1 MGQDD
6 DGVLG
11 VEVGQRQGVI
21 GAFDDLKVIGVLS
34 EINLIFFCQFGK
46 LIFTLCRGKY

>member
-11 VEVGQRQGVI
+11 VEVGQLQGVF
-21 GAFDDLKVIGVLS
+21 GAFDDLKVIGVPT
-34 EINLIFFCQFGK
+34 EIKFIFFCQFGK